1 MDNDI
6 TILIDQY
13 LRGEMS
19 AEEEIRFKQE
29 IENNSNLKQ
38 QVKDHLLLVK
48 GVRQV
53 MKQKDE
59 DIIRSASSNST
70 KTIVKLSW
78 IKLTS
83 IAAVIALCIV
93 VGHDAFYTISANR
106 YAQQLSVSI
115 QNDCLVYTTRSA
127 GDEEISK
134 EIAVLFAN
142 VSSKEDLE
150 NTIAKLSKLYTLSRD
165 EYVDYVDDFTTQIGI
180 QLAIAYMHI
189 GDYNAAVNALE
200 CVVEDN
206 PNAKD
211 AQVLMRK
218 IKSIFFAKF

>member
-106 YAQQLSVSI
+106 YARQLSVSI

-134 EIAVLFAN
+134 EIAILFAN